1 MLIFWIKKINF
12 MLAGIL
18 WKVARLNYGSQ
29 LHVPS
34 TKNNRM
40 VLSVHRS
47 LWRFTVIM
55 S

>member
-1 MLIFWIKKINF
+1 
-12 MLAGIL
+12 MLADIL

-34 TKNNRM
+34 IKNNHM
-40 VLSVHRS
+40 VLSVHWS